1 MALREERPAEFTDEE
16 RWARYFTTTSLIA
29 LMVLGGVCLLIC
41 RICMRLKVLP
51 LGIAMSIVIMGA
63 GAFVFLI
70 PVPEGDLWHG
80 QGTLIAKVLMPVMI
94 RKKAGRIY
102 VRILPRMGA
111 EDKEKTAEK
120 KIRRNRRQGRRAG

>member
-80 QGTLIAKVLMPVMI
+80 QGTLIAKVLMRVMI
-94 RKKAGRIY
+94 RKKSRKD
-102 VRILPRMGA
+102 LCTH
-111 EDKEKTAEK
+111 TAA
-120 KIRRNRRQGRRAG
+120 NGSGG